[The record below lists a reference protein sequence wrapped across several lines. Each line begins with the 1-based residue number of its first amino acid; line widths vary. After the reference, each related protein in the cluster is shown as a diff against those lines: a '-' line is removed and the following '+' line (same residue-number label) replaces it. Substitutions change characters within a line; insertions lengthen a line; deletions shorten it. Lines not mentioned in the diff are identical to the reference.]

1 MGYVNIPDMN
11 LHGTIAKL
19 IGKMQGSVMAKV
31 LQNSTNI
38 TNSLNRQGCPTENET
53 NRLRKKLNQNKRAL
67 SQVSNRISKF
77 KSIPSKLKAPLGGL
91 KAAYQLIL
99 ALPIPQ
105 GIGIPPGPAG
115 GLILGLPINITTKY
129 ADTMHLLKELIK
141 QIDEQVGAITAALS
155 VPAASLKSLNRNLG
169 AADSAIKCCEVE
181 AALNRQIKDG
191 LIEYKELQDL
201 GLGDDDGNLI
211 FSTLG
216 PRLLSKVSNDGLS
229 NSGKDSSKNKGDL
242 NKKGKWIAGM
252 CYQLNDKVTHSGVEY
267 IYTCK
272 NSIASDG
279 TCEVLSSD
287 NSQPP
292 QGECWLSVEE
302 ATNSGNTTL
311 IESLKK
317 LDDSNINNETKE
329 LIRSFL
335 DSLKSAGDGENIK
348 NANFFHTGPD
358 GTVYELQIKDDPTS
372 PTIAPRRFAV
382 AVDPSGVA
390 VLTGEKSFSSS
401 VQVLLDEIKF
411 RIDNQ
416 LP

>member
-19 IGKMQGSVMAKV
+19 IGKMQGNVMSKV

-53 NRLRKKLNQNKRAL
+53 NTLRKKLNQNKRAL
-67 SQVSNRISKF
+67 SQVSSRISKF

-115 GLILGLPINITTKY
+115 GLILGLPINVTTKY

-155 VPAASLKSLNRNLG
+155 VPSSALKSLTRNLG

-191 LIEYKELQDL
+191 RIKYGELQDL

-242 NKKGKWIAGM
+242 NKKGKWIAGI
-252 CYQLNDKVTHSGVEY
+252 CYQLNDKVTHNGVEY

-272 NSIASDG
+272 NPISSDG
-279 TCEVLSSD
+279 TCEVLSSES
-287 NSQPP
+287 NQPP
-292 QGECWLSVEE
+292 DGECWMSVDD
-302 ATNSGNTTL
+302 ATNNGNDTL
-311 IESLKK
+311 IESLRK

-335 DSLKSAGDGENIK
+335 DSLKSAGDGENAN

-358 GTVYELQIKDDPTS
+358 GTVYELQIKDDPNS

-382 AVDPSGVA
+382 AIDPSGVA